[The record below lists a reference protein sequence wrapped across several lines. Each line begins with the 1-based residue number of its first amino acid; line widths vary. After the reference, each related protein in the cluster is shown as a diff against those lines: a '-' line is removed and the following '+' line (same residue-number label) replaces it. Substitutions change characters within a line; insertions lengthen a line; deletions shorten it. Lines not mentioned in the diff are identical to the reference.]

1 MTILYAYIVIV
12 VLFFVV
18 GIYRPSWFS
27 KHIPILRQRLYD
39 AYKNSLI
46 VLETKKTLSKNGY
59 TKVKGTPVN
68 FSRNKSNIVE
78 DEEGSLSNDENEQI
92 SYTYGQGCIS
102 PDTIIIEEPP
112 SSISSIKSTDSDV
125 PSPSL
130 HSLPSIVAVLQAKG
144 KERLHLLDTRRR
156 RLRKIKS

>member
-1 MTILYAYIVIV
+1 MIIYFVIV
-12 VLFFVV
+12 ALFFIV
-18 GIYRPSWFS
+18 GIYRPIWFS

-39 AYKNSLI
+39 AYKNSFI
-46 VLETKKTLSKNGY
+46 VLETKKALSKNGY
-59 TKVKGTPVN
+59 NKVKGTPVN
-68 FSRNKSNIVE
+68 FSRSK
-78 DEEGSLSNDENEQI
+78 SNDESEQI
-92 SYTYGQGCIS
+92 TYAYGEGCIS
-102 PDTIIIEEPP
+102 PDTIIIEQPP

-144 KERLHLLDTRRR
+144 KERLNLLDARRR